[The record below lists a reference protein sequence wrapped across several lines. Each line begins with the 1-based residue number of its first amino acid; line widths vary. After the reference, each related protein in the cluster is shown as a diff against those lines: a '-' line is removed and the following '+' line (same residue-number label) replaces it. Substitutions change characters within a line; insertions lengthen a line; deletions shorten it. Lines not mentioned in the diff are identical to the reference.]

1 MSDSTPASAPAVN
14 TDFTWLEFIKA
25 NKGQGFSRDELSQH
39 YRTAKG
45 LPPKTA
51 KVVKTA
57 DAVPAIPA
65 ASTTP
70 AAVSAAPV
78 LPPAGAPQAY
88 TVEQIRQMF
97 EAFSTEKSKPKIKS
111 DRKLSAYQEF
121 TKEYYV
127 KNPELGKLPMK
138 ERTAEV
144 VAKWKEHKESNVKPD
159 APAAPAAPVAEVA
172 APSAAEIEAV
182 AAEPAAA

>member
-45 LPPKTA
+45 LPPKAA

-121 TKEYYV
+121 TKEYYA

-144 VAKWKEHKESNVKPD
+144 VAKWKEHKESNAKAD
-159 APAAPAAPVAEVA
+159 APAAPVAEAA

-182 AAEPAAA
+182 AVEPGAA